1 MKLREMFSRN
11 KKINFETTVKID
23 VYSDPASIDPSVVS
37 STAIKILKEQG
48 YSICTTDLVEVGV
61 RSIDPVS
68 GQKLRRNGR
77 YARFK
82 IIKHTICVSKTM
94 TNKIDKRSDID
105 AFLHVRE
112 CETVHQLQ
120 DVVSAITSEI
130 IAKSGKGYV
139 RTDIESVKTRR
150 IK

>member
-11 KKINFETTVKID
+11 KKINSETTVKID
-23 VYSDPASIDPSVVS
+23 VYSDPSSIDPSVVS

-61 RSIDPVS
+61 RSIDPVT

-94 TNKIDKRSDID
+94 TDKFDKRSDID

>member
-1 MKLREMFSRN
+1 MKLREVFSRN
-11 KKINFETTVKID
+11 KKIDTDTTVKID
-23 VYSDPASIDPSVVS
+23 LYSDPTTIDPTVVS
-37 STAIKILKEQG
+37 STATKILIVQG

-61 RSIDPVS
+61 RSTDPVT

-77 YARFK
+77 YAKFK
-82 IIKHTICVSKTM
+82 IIKHTICASKTM
-94 TNKIDKRSDID
+94 TDTIDKRSDID